1 MIVVMIASAIW
12 AAAFQSAAADGA
24 RTALR
29 TCIKSASAEAKTQKV
44 ANDAVGAFIR
54 QKCTAQETS
63 FKSAVWAFDSKNKVS
78 KKQSESD
85 ANFQIEDFVTSAAD
99 RYAMESA
106 PQ

>member
-1 MIVVMIASAIW
+1 MIYVMVASAIL

-24 RTALR
+24 RSALR
-29 TCIKSASAEAKTQKV
+29 ACIKQASTEAKGQKV
-44 ANDAVGAFIR
+44 ASVGFAAFVH
-54 QKCTAQETS
+54 QKCAAQESS

-85 ANFQIEDFVTSAAD
+85 ADFQIEDFVTMAAD
-99 RYAMESA
+99 RYASESA